1 MEQIPHLNT
10 AKVAVNFSCYSCIL
24 CYKQEVLYY
33 IFSGENNLFMEKH
46 EMLSTNTCM
55 TNIRPVMTQESVRN
69 LTGIIC
75 RPS

>member
-33 IFSGENNLFMEKH
+33 IFSGENNLFMEIH
-46 EMLSTNTCM
+46 EMLSTNM
-55 TNIRPVMTQESVRN
+55 TNIRPVMTQESVQN